1 MKLHHVV
8 FLALFASVLFL
19 GCASMIPTSTGTTE
33 QEEPLGSVSE
43 FPDKAKDELFD
54 LAMQWVARTYNSA
67 NDVVQLKDKGKGQII
82 CRGIGSAPMDFGFQR
97 NFRYTMIIDVKDGKL
112 RTRFENIT
120 SEKIGDMAG
129 PNMAMQWEYV
139 ASYFKLLNA
148 NLFAAI
154 SGGDSEENW

>member
-1 MKLHHVV
+1 
-8 FLALFASVLFL
+8 
-19 GCASMIPTSTGTTE
+19 
-33 QEEPLGSVSE
+33 
-43 FPDKAKDELFD
+43 
-54 LAMQWVARTYNSA
+54 
-67 NDVVQLKDKGKGQII
+67 
-82 CRGIGSAPMDFGFQR
+82 
-97 NFRYTMIIDVKDGKL
+97 MIIDVKDGKL